1 VVRTVIQ
8 VRHSSASEKARA
20 PLAVFIGRFQPFHRG
35 HERVVREGLALA
47 HRVLVLVGSSNRQRS
62 TRDPWTFDE
71 RKKLLLSAFSK
82 EEQAHIAVR
91 PLPDAPYH
99 ENGWLA
105 SVQNAAAAELA
116 QAGALSSAQVLLLG
130 CVKDASSYYLKS
142 FPQWTF
148 ITSDGPPMD
157 ATDVRKALFAGDVE
171 RTEKMVPPAVYTQL
185 KAFAESTLCQELAAE
200 AEYIENYKKRWEPA
214 PYAPT
219 FVTVDAVVVQSG
231 HVLLVRRAALPGIG
245 QWALPGGFLRPKERI
260 LDGCVRRLYE
270 ETKLDVPETLL
281 RASQARSAVFD
292 DPYRSTRG
300 RTITHAFCF
309 QLPASADLPSVK
321 GGDGASQVRWVPYAE
336 ATPERLFEDHGFVI
350 ASLL

>member
-1 VVRTVIQ
+1 MVRTL
-8 VRHSSASEKARA
+8 A

-35 HERVVREGLALA
+35 HERVVRQGLDLA
-47 HRVLVLVGSSNRQRS
+47 RRVLVLVGSSNRQRT
-62 TRDPWTFDE
+62 TRDPWTFEE
-71 RKKLLLSAFSK
+71 RKNLLLSAFSK
-82 EEQAHIAVR
+82 QEQLRICVQ

-105 SVQNAAAAELA
+105 AVQRAASSELA
-116 QAGALSSAQVLLLG
+116 RVGAAPKDEVLLLG

-148 ITSDGPPMD
+148 ITTDGPPMD
-157 ATDVRKALFAGDVE
+157 ATDVRRALFAGEAE
-171 RTEKMVPPAVYTQL
+171 RIERMVPPAVYTQL
-185 KAFAESTLCQELAAE
+185 KAFAEGSTCQELAAE
-200 AEYIENYKKRWEPA
+200 ADYIENYKKRWDQA

-270 ETKLDVPETLL
+270 ETKLDVPETFL

-309 QLPASADLPSVK
+309 QLPASGDFPDIK
-321 GGDGASQVRWVPYAE
+321 RGDGASQVRWVPLAE
-336 ATPERLFEDHGFVI
+336 ATPERLFEDHGFVV